1 MVKFLIKRPIAVTM
15 TFIAILILG
24 LVASFRIP
32 VSLMPSIDIPRITV
46 QVSGDGMS
54 ARELENT
61 VIRSLRN
68 QLMQVSHMS
77 GLNSEARDGTA
88 LIYLDFD
95 YGADIDF
102 AFIEVNEKID
112 RAMGNLPRDLSRP
125 KVIKASATDIPVFYL
140 DVSLKSDSAG
150 FAETGKFNPISLQFA
165 SLSNFAANVL
175 GKRIEQ
181 LPEVAMVDI
190 SGRVYPELL
199 IIPDKQKMEALGITL
214 NTLEQAILKNDI
226 RLGNLLIHNGQYQY
240 NIRFSSTLKT
250 KRDIEN
256 IYLKVKGRL
265 LQMKELVSVKDQV
278 QKRKGLVTSGGTLAI
293 TMAII
298 KQSDA
303 RMFDLKKELYSLVGN
318 FRKDYPNLVFHI
330 NRDQTRLLDYSLSN
344 LGQSLL
350 YGAILAFAIMFL
362 FLKDYKSPL
371 LMGISIPVSLVI
383 SLLFFYLI
391 GLSINI
397 ISLSGLILGMGM
409 MIDNS
414 IIVIDNITQYRERGS
429 RLNDSCVTATNE
441 VIRPMLSAVLTTCA
455 IFIPLIFL
463 SGMGGALFYDQAMA
477 VAIGMFISLVVSITL
492 LPVYYR
498 LMYLKNPDM
507 ESGKLFK
514 RIKWIDYGEL
524 YEKGFRYV
532 MRHQPVI
539 WGVVVLLLLAGGIFF
554 YDMHKSKLPPIT
566 RDELMVHID
575 WNEPVNLKENNRR
588 VQQIVNTLGKDIKE
602 NTCLIGEQQ
611 FLLDYSGGESASEAM
626 IYIKAKNP
634 AALERVQDNTS
645 SFLLRLYPKATYQF
659 REAENVFTL
668 LFSGEEPPLVVRLR
682 ATGDFGPETNRFLQ
696 QTLEYLRVA
705 FPHEHIPAIPWKNQL
720 VLKTDPVKLLTYDVS
735 YDVVY
740 RALKSAF
747 SSNQILLITQN
758 RSYVPVV
765 LGAEPTLI
773 NTVLARTTVP
783 NKDGDQIP
791 LRSLLAQSNAWDM
804 KTILAGEGGTYYP
817 VFFNTLPADVEQ
829 VQNQVREVL
838 RKEGHFEAD
847 FTGSIFSNRKMIKQ
861 LAIILSIS
869 LLLLY
874 FILAAQFESLKLPFI
889 LLAEIPIDLAGVLLM
904 LAIFKEGINLMS
916 MIGIIVMGGI
926 VINDSILKIDTIN
939 QLRARGYS
947 LLHAIAEGGKR
958 RLKPILMTSLTT
970 ILALSPF
977 LFAKG
982 LGADLQRPLALAVI
996 GGLGLGTFVS
1006 LYFVPLLYYL
1016 MEKGKEMPKI

>member
-15 TFIAILILG
+15 TFIAILVLG
-24 LVASFRIP
+24 LVASLRIP
-32 VSLMPSIDIPRITV
+32 VSLMPSIDIPQITV
-46 QVSGDGMS
+46 QVSGNGLS

-61 VIRSLRN
+61 VVRSLRN
-68 QLMQVSHMS
+68 QLMQVSHLS
-77 GLNSEARDGTA
+77 GLNSETRDGTA

-112 RAMGNLPRDLSRP
+112 RAMGNLPRDLTRP

-140 DVSLKSDSAG
+140 NISLKTDSAK
-150 FAETGKFNPISLQFA
+150 FAETGKFNPISSQFA
-165 SLSNFAANVL
+165 SLSSFAANVI

-199 IIPDKQKMEALGITL
+199 IIPDKQKMEAMGISL
-214 NTLEQAILKNDI
+214 NTLEEAIRKNDI

-256 IYLKVKGRL
+256 IYLKVEGRL
-265 LQMKELVSVKDQV
+265 LQMKELVSVNDEI
-278 QKRKGLVTSGGTLAI
+278 QKRKGLVTSGGSLAI

-303 RMFDLKKELYSLVGN
+303 RMFDLKKELYSLVDN
-318 FRKDYPNLVFHI
+318 FRKDYPDLVFHI

-350 YGAILAFAIMFL
+350 YGAILAFAIMFF
-362 FLKDYKSPL
+362 FLKDYKSPFL
-371 LMGISIPVSLVI
+371 VGITIPVSLVI
-383 SLLFFYLI
+383 SLLLFFLI

-414 IIVIDNITQYRERGS
+414 IIVIDNITQYRERGH
-429 RLNDSCVTATNE
+429 RLDESCVTATNE
-441 VIRPMLSAVLTTCA
+441 VIRPMLSSVLTTCA

-514 RIKWIDYGEL
+514 RLKWADYGEL
-524 YEKGFRYV
+524 YETGFRYV

-539 WGVVVLLLLAGGIFF
+539 WGIVVLLLIAGGIFF

-566 RDELMVHID
+566 RDEVMVHID
-575 WNEPVNLKENNRR
+575 WNEPVNLEENNRR
-588 VQQIVNTLGKDIKE
+588 IQKMVNSLGGDIKQ

-626 IYIKAKNP
+626 IYLKAINP
-634 AALERVQDNTS
+634 VALSKVQENTGM
-645 SFLLRLYPKATYQF
+645 FLQTQYPKATYQF

-668 LFSGEEPPLVVRLR
+668 LFSGEEPPLVIRLR
-682 ATGDFGPETNRFLQ
+682 AMGDFGPETNRFLQ
-696 QTLEYLRVA
+696 QTLEYLRDA
-705 FPHEHIPAIPWKNQL
+705 FPQQHIPAIPWKNQL
-720 VLKTDPVKLLTYDVS
+720 VLKTDPVKLLTYDVTF
-735 YDVVY
+735 DVVY
-740 RALKSAF
+740 SALKSAF

-773 NTVLARTTVP
+773 NTILARTTVP
-783 NKDGDQIP
+783 NKDGDLIP
-791 LRSLLAQSNAWDM
+791 LRSLLTQSNAWDM
-804 KTILAGEGGTYYP
+804 KTILAGEGGVYYP
-817 VFFNTLPADVEQ
+817 VFFNIRSGNVEQ
-829 VQNQVREVL
+829 VQNKVREVL

-847 FTGSIFSNRKMIKQ
+847 FTGSIFSNRKMMKQ
-861 LAIILSIS
+861 LAVILSIS

-889 LLAEIPIDLAGVLLM
+889 LLAEIPIDFAGVLLM

-939 QLRARGYS
+939 HLRARGYS
-947 LLHAIAEGGKR
+947 LIHAIAEGGKR

-970 ILALSPF
+970 ILALIPF
-977 LFAKG
+977 LFSKG

-1016 MEKGKEMPKI
+1016 IEKGKEMPKI